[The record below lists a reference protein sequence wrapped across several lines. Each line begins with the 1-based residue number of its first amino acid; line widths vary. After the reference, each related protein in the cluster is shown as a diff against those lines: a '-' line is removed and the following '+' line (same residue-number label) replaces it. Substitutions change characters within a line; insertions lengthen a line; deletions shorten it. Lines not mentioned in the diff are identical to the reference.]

1 MKIGNFDLTKS
12 TFIIAELSCNHLGSF
27 DLAKKTIEEIAKTG
41 ANAVKLQTEAPIN
54 VTLESDHDEFMI
66 KGGPWNGQSLYE
78 LYKRTY
84 TPFEW
89 HLEIKELVERLGMIF
104 FSTPGGLGNGK
115 IINTVDFLEN
125 LNVPCYKISSFELVD
140 IPLIRY
146 VAKKGKP
153 IIMSTGVAN
162 FEDIKLA
169 VETCKEEDNNQIIL
183 LKCTSAYPTAL
194 EDVNLK
200 QMKKISDDFNCL
212 VGISDHS
219 LFNEVAISSVAMGG
233 CVIEKHVI
241 LDRKLGGPDS
251 GFSMEPHE
259 FKAMVESV
267 RNVEKL
273 LGRSDY
279 KLQETQ
285 KESRSFMR
293 SLYVVKDIAPGEII
307 TTENVRSV
315 RPGFGIHPKY
325 LDIKNPDCILG
336 KKFANHKKK
345 NTSLQFSDIK

>member
-12 TFIIAELSCNHLGSF
+12 TFIIAELSCNHLGNL

-54 VTLESDHDEFMI
+54 VTLESNDDEFMI
-66 KGGPWNGQSLYE
+66 KGGAWNGQSLYE
-78 LYKRTY
+78 LFKKTY

-89 HLEIKELVERLGMIF
+89 HYEIKELVEKLGMIF
-104 FSTPGGLGNGK
+104 FSTPGGLGNEE

-169 VETCKEEDNNQIIL
+169 VETCKEEDNDQIIL

-279 KLQETQ
+279 KLQKIQ
-285 KESRSFMR
+285 KESRRFMR
-293 SLYVVKDIAPGEII
+293 SLYVVKDVMQGEIV

-325 LDIKNPDCILG
+325 LDIINPDCILG
-336 KKFANHKKK
+336 KKFAKNKRK
-345 NTSLQFSDIK
+345 NTNLQINDII

>member
-12 TFIIAELSCNHLGSF
+12 TFIIAELSCNHLGIF

-66 KGGPWNGQSLYE
+66 KGGAWNGQSLYE
-78 LYKRTY
+78 LYKKTY

-89 HLEIKELVERLGMIF
+89 HLEIKELVEKLGMIF
-104 FSTPGGLGNGK
+104 FSTPGGLGNGE

-169 VETCKEEDNNQIIL
+169 VETCKEEDNDQIIL

-279 KLQETQ
+279 KLQEIQ
-285 KESRSFMR
+285 KESRNFMR

-325 LDIKNPDCILG
+325 LDIKNSDCILG
-336 KKFANHKKK
+336 KKFANRKKK